1 MSDYE
6 SAQRKR
12 NIIVGIFVVAAICA
26 LIWLI
31 FMFNDIPTAV
41 SKLRSFQVFVQFP
54 TAPGVLKDTPV
65 HFCGYPIGSV
75 TKVMPPQ
82 IRTDLDTG
90 LEYYQAVVILSI
102 NKKYVNIPSNVEVKL
117 MRRGLGSSYIELT
130 VDPTLPLTPR
140 DPNRP
145 ETKFLVDKM
154 LLQGSTGMT
163 SEFFPQESQR
173 KLDELVKGLSTFINN
188 ANEIF
193 GDKANKENIKATLA
207 NLSNVSKQAIQTLDE
222 LQKFLAAGVNTSEEA
237 SRTAAELRLI
247 LEKINNGQGT
257 AASFINDA
265 RLYENLLE
273 NTQEMEV
280 LLQDLKELVAEYRKK
295 GIKIKLK

>member
-1 MSDYE
+1 VSDYE
-6 SAQRKR
+6 TAQRKR
-12 NIIVGIFVVAAICA
+12 NIIVGAFVVVAICA

-31 FMFNDIPTAV
+31 FMFKDFPTVV
-41 SKLRSFQVFVQFP
+41 SKLSSFQVFVQFP

-65 HFCGYPIGSV
+65 NFCGYPIGRV
-75 TKVMPPQ
+75 TKVIPPQ
-82 IRTDLDTG
+82 IRTDLNTG
-90 LEYYQAVVILSI
+90 LEYHQTMVILSI
-102 NKKYVNIPSNVEVKL
+102 NKKYVNIPSNVKVKL
-117 MRRGLGSSYIELT
+117 MTRGLGSSYIELS
-130 VDPTLPLTPR
+130 VDPALPLTPL

-163 SEFFPQESQR
+163 SEFFPEESQK

-188 ANEIF
+188 ANEIL
-193 GDKANKENIKATLA
+193 GDKANKENIKTTLA
-207 NLSNVSKQAIQTLDE
+207 NLSVATKE
-222 LQKFLAAGVNTSEEA
+222 LQEFLAAGVNASEEA
-237 SRTAAELRLI
+237 SKTAAELRLI

-257 AASFINDA
+257 AAKFINDA

-280 LLQDLKELVAEYRKK
+280 LIQDLKELVAEYRKK
-295 GIKIKLK
+295 GIKVKLK